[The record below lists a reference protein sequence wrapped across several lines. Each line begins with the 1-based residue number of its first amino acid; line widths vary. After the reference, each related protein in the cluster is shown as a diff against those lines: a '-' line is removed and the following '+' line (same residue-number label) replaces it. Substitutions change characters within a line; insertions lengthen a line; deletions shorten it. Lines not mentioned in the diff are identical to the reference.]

1 MFKFAITGMT
11 PVPIAAITQQYMAV
25 SAKPITMGPEKT
37 FPELS
42 CHGSDPMNFAW
53 YGNRT
58 RIEFL
63 PTCSTTSP

>member
-1 MFKFAITGMT
+1 MT
-11 PVPIAAITQQYMAV
+11 PVPIAAMTQQYMAV
-25 SAKPITMGPEKT
+25 SANPITMGPEKT

-58 RIEFL
+58 RICPF
-63 PTCSTTSP
+63 